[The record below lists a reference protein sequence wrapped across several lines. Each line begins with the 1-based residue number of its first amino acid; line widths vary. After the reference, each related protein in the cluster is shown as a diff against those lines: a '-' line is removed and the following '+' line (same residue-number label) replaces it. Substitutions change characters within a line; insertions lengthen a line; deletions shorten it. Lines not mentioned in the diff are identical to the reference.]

1 MYIVE
6 AAKNP
11 IKVKDYEILNN
22 KVLYYLDY
30 NGKKITIIF
39 SDNTKDNFKEVF
51 NKLKNNIIKK
61 LKNQDK
67 ILELIYSSNASKN
80 HSDNKDKNY
89 IDTFEIYNDENGN
102 IKMSAYTKYDQLR
115 IDDILDDKYDKD
127 KVVYSD

>member
-22 KVLYYLDY
+22 KVLYYFDY
-30 NGKKITIIF
+30 NGKKITVIF

-51 NKLKNNIIKK
+51 NKLKNNILKK

-67 ILELIYSSNASKN
+67 ILEVIYSSNVSKN

-89 IDTFEIYNDENGN
+89 IDTFEVYNDKDGN

-115 IDDILDDKYDKD
+115 IDDILDDKYSKD
-127 KVVYSD
+127 NVVYND